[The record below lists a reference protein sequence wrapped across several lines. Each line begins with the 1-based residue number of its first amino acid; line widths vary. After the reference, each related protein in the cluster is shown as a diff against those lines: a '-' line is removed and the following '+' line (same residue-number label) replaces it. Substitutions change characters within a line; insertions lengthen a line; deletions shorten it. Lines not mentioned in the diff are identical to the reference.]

1 MPEVGFVE
9 TDEIVI
15 VGHGVSSVGRDR
27 ESGKHE
33 CKSRIARP
41 GRRFTDARMKSMTG
55 FGRAEIAEHGLRC
68 AVELTSVNRKQSD
81 IEIRLPREWNEL
93 EAGVRKLVAGAISR
107 GRLQVQ
113 ITLDGEGESGAALHV
128 DHALARQYADALR
141 KFDAELFG
149 SRGTTADALLRAPGV
164 FTVVDSA
171 SRSVEHVQP
180 LMETAVAKALVVWDK
195 ARVREG
201 THLKKD
207 IEMRLKVVRDVLK
220 GILREAPRVAEQQR
234 DAMRKRLADAGLPLP
249 LDDERLLKEIA
260 IFADKSDI
268 SEEIS
273 RLGGHLDEFTRLLKS
288 AEPSGRAMDFLT
300 QEMHREINTMGSK
313 ANNAGIAHLVV
324 AGKTEVERIRE
335 QVQNVE

>member
-1 MPEVGFVE
+1 
-9 TDEIVI
+9 
-15 VGHGVSSVGRDR
+15 
-27 ESGKHE
+27 
-33 CKSRIARP
+33 
-41 GRRFTDARMKSMTG
+41 MKSMTG
-55 FGRAEIAEHGLRC
+55 FGRAENAEHGLRC

-113 ITLDGEGESGAALHV
+113 ITLDSDGESGAALHV

-149 SRGTTADALLRAPGV
+149 SRGITADALLRAPGV
-164 FTVVDSA
+164 FTVRDSA
-171 SRSVEHVQP
+171 QRSAEQVQP
-180 LMETAVAKALVVWDK
+180 LMEATVTKALAAWDK
-195 ARVREG
+195 SRTREG
-201 THLKKD
+201 AHLKKD
-207 IEMRLKVVRDVLK
+207 IEMRLKVVRDLLK
-220 GILREAPRVAEQQR
+220 GIQREAPRVPQQQR

-249 LDDERLLKEIA
+249 LDDERLVKEIA
-260 IFADKSDI
+260 IFADKADI
-268 SEEIS
+268 SEEIA
-273 RLGGHLDEFTRLLKS
+273 RLSGHLEEFTRLLKS
-288 AEPSGRAMDFLT
+288 GEPSGRAMDFLT

-313 ANNAGIAHLVV
+313 ANHAGIAHLVV